1 MTLGSELLAA
11 ASNKFPKS
19 NAPIPGVV
27 EEDKT
32 TTTATEI
39 QDVDT
44 NAVDGSTCSNG
55 QTLISNRI

>member
-27 EEDKT
+27 EEDK
-32 TTTATEI
+32 I
-39 QDVDT
+39 QL
-44 NAVDGSTCSNG
+44 
-55 QTLISNRI
+55 QQLKYKM